1 LKWLFYAVA
10 LFAVGSIVSV
20 LLDELSRGFLFLS
33 AWALVAFLVF
43 YFGVPETRPVPSKT

>member
-1 LKWLFYAVA
+1 VVNWTSYP
-10 LFAVGSIVSV
+10 G
-20 LLDELSRGFLFLS
+20 GFLFLS